1 MILKRRQNLKIQW
14 KKMRLYA
21 IKVFNLI
28 SLYKHILIIKIDSFN
43 RFLFFILSLK
53 LIFIINLTDIFL
65 LKKLENS
72 LNWIKLFYS
81 WRTKIKKS
89 ATLRCAHRC
98 VRYIFSR
105 RKNDSKMGRYL
116 WGVQNLRE
124 NLNETLTIIKW
135 QKILTFDP

>member
-1 MILKRRQNLKIQW
+1 
-14 KKMRLYA
+14 MRLYA

-72 LNWIKLFYS
+72 LSL
-81 WRTKIKKS
+81 
-89 ATLRCAHRC
+89 
-98 VRYIFSR
+98 IFFTS
-105 RKNDSKMGRYL
+105 
-116 WGVQNLRE
+116 Q
-124 NLNETLTIIKW
+124 
-135 QKILTFDP
+135 IL

>member
-1 MILKRRQNLKIQW
+1 
-14 KKMRLYA
+14 MRLYA

-72 LNWIKLFYS
+72 LN
-81 WRTKIKKS
+81 
-89 ATLRCAHRC
+89 
-98 VRYIFSR
+98 
-105 RKNDSKMGRYL
+105 
-116 WGVQNLRE
+116 
-124 NLNETLTIIKW
+124 
-135 QKILTFDP
+135 